1 MSSRVARQFR
11 LVLAGGS
18 ILLAAALLA
27 AACSRSGT
35 TEKPPENGPV
45 RGGALV
51 ASIRSEPGTFNRFG
65 PNSNSTPTDVIT
77 RLTQSPLVR
86 INRVTGDAEPWLA
99 DHWTTSPDGRTLTL
113 TLRDGVT
120 FSDGVPLT
128 SADVVF
134 TFRALYD
141 PAVDSVLA
149 SAVTIQGR
157 PLQVSAPDAR
167 TVVFALPAPFT
178 KAAALLDS
186 VWIYPQHQLQGALDA
201 HKFAGA
207 WGLSTPPGS
216 MAGLGPF
223 VLSEYS
229 PGQRMTFTRNPHY
242 WRKDASGASLP
253 YLDRLVLEIV
263 KSQDAEISRMQAG
276 TIDLMTLAD
285 VRPVDISALRKLRD
299 QGALQLVE
307 PGMSVGPD
315 VLWFNLTPAA
325 EKRDAATKPYLHRVE
340 FRQAISYAVDRD
352 AIVDT
357 LYLGA
362 AVPVYGPVTPGNAT
376 WYSDA
381 APKYPHDAARAK
393 AMLAGLGLTD
403 RNADGMLEDAS
414 GRPVRFSIFTQG
426 NHMRERV
433 ATMIQAQLK
442 QVGIVV
448 DLVPLDAGT
457 VIDRF
462 GKGDYESIYFGFLPS
477 ALDPSLNS
485 DLWLSSGSAHVW
497 NPEQKTPATPWERS
511 IDELTQKLA
520 VAPTLVERQRLFAE
534 VQRIFGEN
542 LPEIAFV
549 APKITIALSRHVGG
563 AAPVLLDPKVLWQA
577 DTLYA
582 R

>member
-1 MSSRVARQFR
+1 
-11 LVLAGGS
+11 
-18 ILLAAALLA
+18 
-27 AACSRSGT
+27 
-35 TEKPPENGPV
+35 V

-65 PNSNSTPTDVIT
+65 PRGNSTPTDLIA
-77 RLTQSPLVR
+77 RLTQAPLVR

-99 DHWTTSPDGRTLTL
+99 DHWTTSPDGRTMTV
-113 TLRDGVT
+113 TLRDGIT

-149 SAVTIQGR
+149 SAVTIQGQ

-178 KAAALLDS
+178 QAAALLDS

-201 HKFAGA
+201 HTFARA

-223 VLSEYS
+223 VLSEYA

-263 KSQDAEISRMQAG
+263 KSQDAEITRMQAG
-276 TIDLMTLAD
+276 TIDLMTQAD

-307 PGMSVGPD
+307 PGISVSPD

-325 EKRDAATKPYLHRVE
+325 EKRDAATKPYLHRAE
-340 FRQAISYAVDRD
+340 FRQAISYAVDRE
-352 AIVDT
+352 AIVNT

-362 AVPVYGPVTPGNAT
+362 AVPVYGPVTPGNRT

-393 AMLAGLGLTD
+393 TLLSGLGLTV

-414 GRPVRFSIFTQG
+414 GRPTGFSIVTQG
-426 NHMRERV
+426 SNMRERV
-433 ATMIQAQLK
+433 ATMIQAQLR
-442 QVGIVV
+442 QVGIAVEVV
-448 DLVPLDAGT
+448 TLDPATLQQRVGA
-457 VIDRF
+457 
-462 GKGDYESIYFGFLPS
+462 GDYESVYFGFFSS
-477 ALDPSLNS
+477 ALDPSLNP
-485 DLWLSSGSAHVW
+485 DLWLSSGSNHIW
-497 NPEQKTPATPWERS
+497 NPEQKTAGTSWERS

-520 VAPTLVERQRLFAE
+520 VAPTLEERQRLFAE

-549 APKITIALSRHVGG
+549 APKVTIALSRRVGG
-563 AAPVLLDPKVLWQA
+563 AVPVLLDPKVLWQA
-577 DTLYA
+577 DTLYT